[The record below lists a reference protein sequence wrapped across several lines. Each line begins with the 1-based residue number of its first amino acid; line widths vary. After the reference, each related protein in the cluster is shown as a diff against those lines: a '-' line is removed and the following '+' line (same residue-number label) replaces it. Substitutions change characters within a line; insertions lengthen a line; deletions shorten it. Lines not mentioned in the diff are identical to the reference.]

1 MADSPEAEQP
11 SEENPNTGDDTKSRF
26 RAALERK
33 RAESEARSVRG
44 HGASSSKVHEQSRRA
59 GGKRAFRRK
68 SG

>member
-1 MADSPEAEQP
+1 MADSPEAGQS
-11 SEENPNTGDDTKSRF
+11 SEDKPNAADDTKSRF

-33 RAESEARSVRG
+33 RSEAEARSVRG
-44 HGASSSKVHEQSRRA
+44 HGASSSKIHEESRRA